1 MHSFL
6 VYFFTHFSSML
17 LAIMSIDRAIAIL
30 SKKGEFYRNF
40 FLFQLL
46 NIYIYIF

>member
-17 LAIMSIDRAIAIL
+17 LAIMSIDRAFAIL
-30 SKKGEFYRNF
+30 SKKGEFFTEEILFPKQKNF
-40 FLFQLL
+40 
-46 NIYIYIF
+46 